1 MSIEFKMSRYGR
13 NRKSRLH
20 KKTARAALNSIDAP
34 HLPMRVHTDKNG
46 YWGETV
52 ANRAFPSYK
61 KMHKFLMS
69 RIGKPVDK
77 VYSEFLTEVKKFSQN
92 ENLKELFDSLI
103 NYERDKYR
111 GYSKGFY
118 ISNGILNYRD
128 DYKNGKEPIPKK
140 FIEYNE
146 EHWDE
151 SVFDIF
157 KPLNNTGPNLIGKFW
172 VRIKGQYMLLPVYAV
187 YAKKWGYSRGKYE
200 DYSIGWSSIKKRNK
214 ECDYLRE
221 FTKCYVLGKGSYCRV
236 LKSYI
241 DWDNTLKTEDHYFL
255 YIVRVSDIENYKKE
269 KFPKEKVV

>member
-1 MSIEFKMSRYGR
+1 MSIEFKMSRG
-13 NRKSRLH
+13 NNGRKSRLY
-20 KKTARAALNSIDAP
+20 KRTKRASLNRIDAP

-52 ANRAFPSYK
+52 ADRAFPSYK
-61 KMHKFLMS
+61 KMRKFLMS

-111 GYSKGFY
+111 GYSEGFY

-151 SVFDIF
+151 SVFDVF

-172 VRIKGQYMLLPVYAV
+172 VRIKG
-187 YAKKWGYSRGKYE
+187 
-200 DYSIGWSSIKKRNK
+200 
-214 ECDYLRE
+214 
-221 FTKCYVLGKGSYCRV
+221 
-236 LKSYI
+236 
-241 DWDNTLKTEDHYFL
+241 
-255 YIVRVSDIENYKKE
+255 
-269 KFPKEKVV
+269 